1 MKITREVVYKFVGFC
16 VVFGGLAF
24 WYMTTHGTL

>member
-16 VVFGGLAF
+16 VVFGGIAF
-24 WYMTTHGTL
+24 WLMKAFN